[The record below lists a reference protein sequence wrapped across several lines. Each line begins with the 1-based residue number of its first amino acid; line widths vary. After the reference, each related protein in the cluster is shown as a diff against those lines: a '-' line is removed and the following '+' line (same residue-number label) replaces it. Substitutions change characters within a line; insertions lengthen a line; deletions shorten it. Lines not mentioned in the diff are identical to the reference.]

1 MKSRFDLVK
10 ELTALNGIPTQ
21 ERAVTKYIE
30 NELSSFAD
38 EITYD
43 NLGSLIAKKG
53 HQGPKIMIS
62 AHVDEIGFMVTSIT
76 NDGFIKI
83 HPIGGW
89 FPHVLLS
96 QLWQITTSQGQVFG
110 VTGSKPLSAIPAA
123 DRSKVIET
131 NQIFLDV
138 GVKSKQEALD
148 LGIKTGQMV
157 TPYNELKALGNSGF
171 ITGKA
176 LDNRLGVAAL
186 IEVFKNIKSNNNQ
199 IYAAFTTQEEVG
211 IKGAKTTSFM
221 VRPDIAISLDA
232 GPASDTPGSEKDGNQ
247 LGMGPQLYFYD
258 SGLIGHHNLRHFVK
272 DYAEK
277 NQIPYQET
285 YLNYGTTDGS
295 MLQLSGDGAATIS
308 IGIPLRYPHSHLAVA
323 HLDDLEHVTKLLK
336 EVISLLDEKTVNQII
351 FE

>member
-21 ERAVTKYIE
+21 EKAVTKYIE

-157 TPYNELKALGNSGF
+157 TPYNELKALGNGGF

-186 IEVFKNIKSNNNQ
+186 IEVFKNIKPV
-199 IYAAFTTQEEVG
+199 TTMVEVSKL
-211 IKGAKTTSFM
+211 IDSEILIEIE
-221 VRPDIAISLDA
+221 VSAI
-232 GPASDTPGSEKDGNQ
+232 
-247 LGMGPQLYFYD
+247 
-258 SGLIGHHNLRHFVK
+258 
-272 DYAEK
+272 
-277 NQIPYQET
+277 
-285 YLNYGTTDGS
+285 
-295 MLQLSGDGAATIS
+295 IS
-308 IGIPLRYPHSHLAVA
+308 
-323 HLDDLEHVTKLLK
+323 
-336 EVISLLDEKTVNQII
+336 
-351 FE
+351 